1 MRDTLR
7 TLTHAAARQLEKWKL
22 RGVYTDVHGNL
33 DPEAHLR
40 EAAGWLQRAQDAGA
54 DRGVS
59 YGAPFGGSFLASYP
73 ETTGYIIPTFL
84 ELADR
89 YGNEEYVRRAVEMG
103 DWEIAIQMDCGAVMG
118 GRVDARPITPAVFN
132 TGMVLLGWAA
142 LLERTKEDRFRQAGR
157 RAADWLLKVQEP
169 DGSWR
174 KGNSQFAKGD
184 ATVYNAKAAWGLGAF
199 GKACGDDRYL
209 AAAIRNAEFALTRQ
223 AENGWFADCCLTDP
237 GKPLLHTLAYTMQG
251 VLEVGLLADRGDL
264 VSAARKTADALIG
277 AMDAEGYLPGRFH
290 PDWSGAVSWCCLTGS
305 AQTSIVW
312 SRLHRLTSEARY
324 REAAA
329 RVNRYLMARH
339 DLTSPDPAIR
349 GGVPGS
355 WPVWGDY
362 GRFLILNWA
371 TKFLVDALMGELES
385 TVPGSPSPVRVPTR
399 NREQPPQ
406 AADTR
411 NPQ

>member
-1 MRDTLR
+1 MLDTLR
-7 TLTHAAARQLEKWKL
+7 TVKRSAERELEKWKL
-22 RGVYTDVHGNL
+22 RGIYTGVHDNL

-40 EAAGWLQRAQDAGA
+40 EAAGWLVRAHDAGN

-59 YGAPFGGSFLASYP
+59 YGTPFGGSFLASYP

-84 ELADR
+84 DLADR
-89 YGNEEYVRRAVEMG
+89 TGDEEYVRRAVEMG
-103 DWEIAIQMDCGAVMG
+103 DWEVAVQMECGAVMG
-118 GRVDARPITPAVFN
+118 GRADARPITPAVFN

-142 LLERTKEDRFRQAGR
+142 LLERTKEDRFRQAGQ
-157 RAADWLLKVQEP
+157 RAADWLLQVQEP

-199 GKACGDDRYL
+199 GKTCDDERYVE
-209 AAAIRNAEFALTRQ
+209 AAVRNTEFAVTRQ

-237 GKPLLHTLAYTMQG
+237 EKPLLHTLAYTMQG
-251 VLEVGLLADRGDL
+251 VLEVGLLAKRPGL
-264 VSAARKTADALIG
+264 VDAARKTADALIG
-277 AMDAEGYLPGRFH
+277 AMDAEGFLPGRFH
-290 PDWSGAVSWCCLTGS
+290 PDWAGAVGWCCLTGS

-312 SRLHRLTSEARY
+312 SRHHGLTGEDRY

-339 DLTSPDPAIR
+339 DVTSPDPAIR

-355 WPVWGDY
+355 WPVWGNY
-362 GRFLILNWA
+362 GRLMILNWA
-371 TKFLVDALMGELES
+371 TKFFVDALLVE
-385 TVPGSPSPVRVPTR
+385 
-399 NREQPPQ
+399 PQ
-406 AADTR
+406 R
-411 NPQ
+411 R

>member
-1 MRDTLR
+1 MLDTLR
-7 TLTHAAARQLEKWKL
+7 TLKRFAERELEKWKL
-22 RGVYTDVHGNL
+22 RGVYTGVHGNL
-33 DPEAHLR
+33 DPKAHLG
-40 EAAGWLQRAQDAGA
+40 EAVEWLKRAQDAGT

-59 YGAPFGGSFLASYP
+59 YGTPLGSSFLASYP

-84 ELADR
+84 ALADR
-89 YGNEEYVRRAVEMG
+89 HDDEEFLRRAVEMG
-103 DWEIAIQMDCGAVMG
+103 DWEIAVQMECGAVMG

-157 RAADWLLKVQEP
+157 RAAEWLVEVQEP

-174 KGNSQFAKGD
+174 KGNSQYAKGD

-199 GKACGDDRYL
+199 GRASGNDAYVV
-209 AAAIRNAEFALTRQ
+209 AAARNAEFALTRQ
-223 AENGWFADCCLTDP
+223 AANGWFADCCLTDP
-237 GKPLLHTLAYTMQG
+237 AKPLLHTLAYTMQG
-251 VLEVGLLADRGDL
+251 VLEVGLLAERPRL
-264 VSAARKTADALIG
+264 VEAARKTADALIG
-277 AMDAEGYLPGRFH
+277 TMDAEGFLPGRFH

-312 SRLHRLTSEARY
+312 SRLHGLTGEDRY

-339 DLTSPDPAIR
+339 DVTSPDPAIR

-362 GRFLILNWA
+362 GRLTILNWA
-371 TKFLVDALMGELES
+371 TKFFVDALLME
-385 TVPGSPSPVRVPTR
+385 
-399 NREQPPQ
+399 PQ
-406 AADTR
+406 R
-411 NPQ
+411 R